1 MQNSGVPL
9 SAFERLAECLSQI
22 RFGCEHICPDRAH
35 VRIGREQIRAG
46 REGWQKLL
54 DAVKSTIEI
63 IESVFD
69 FHWRKQVES
78 LNKSRDP
85 T

>member
-1 MQNSGVPL
+1 MPCDLLDEVLVQNSGVPL

-22 RFGCEHICPDRAH
+22 RF
-35 VRIGREQIRAG
+35 GREQIRAG

-63 IESVFD
+63 IETVFD

-78 LNKSRDP
+78 LNKFRDP